1 MDVSAVLQKARL
13 KNVIRVLIGH
23 ININSARS
31 KFDMLT
37 FTKRDNTNIFM
48 VSETKLNSSFTNAQ
62 FVIERYA
69 PPFRYDRNCHVGGI
83 LLFIREDILA
93 KMLSTASTND
103 FEVFF
108 VDWKF
113 WRKNFFGAAPITLT
127 KVRFHV
133 ISYFSWGN
141 IRYFK

>member
-1 MDVSAVLQKARL
+1 MDVCAVLKKARL
-13 KNVIRVLIGH
+13 KNVSRVLIGH

-37 FTKRDNTNIFM
+37 FTKRDNGNILM
-48 VSETKLNSSFTNAQ
+48 VSETKLNSSFTKAQ

-69 PPFRYDRNCHVGGI
+69 PPFRYDRNCRGGGI

-93 KMLSTASTND
+93 NLLSTASIND

-108 VDWKF
+108 VELNF

-127 KVRFHV
+127 KVRFHI